1 MENQTLKALK
11 DLNIEQKKAD
21 IMESIMSLVD
31 PLGEI
36 KQNNFSELNEEEAQE
51 IYKYSRDLIH
61 LLNDITMQNVMVPLT
76 SISVKVSGRMSEIA
90 ARDNIE
96 KSAQMGYTIG
106 SLHYIDRQDGIYVV
120 DRIDRQHIIF
130 KYCLPDRSTRW
141 SKNKAFDLNQIDRRM
156 QPLRTVGPFRVGAV
170 VVRDGREY
178 TVRGYLGYR
187 MVIERADSLNNY
199 QYEGLREYTIVSKK
213 DESTYRSIMI

>member
-1 MENQTLKALK
+1 M
-11 DLNIEQKKAD
+11 I
-21 IMESIMSLVD
+21 
-31 PLGEI
+31 
-36 KQNNFSELNEEEAQE
+36 
-51 IYKYSRDLIH
+51 
-61 LLNDITMQNVMVPLT
+61 VPLT
-76 SISVKVSGRMSEIA
+76 SIRVKAAGRLSDLA
-90 ARDNIE
+90 SRDNIE

-156 QPLRTVGPFRVGAV
+156 QPLRTAGPFKVGAV
-170 VVRDGREY
+170 VVRAGREY

-187 MVIERADSLNNY
+187 MVIERAESQLSN
-199 QYEGLREYTIVSKK
+199 QYDRLKEYTIVSKK